1 VKNDLIQLLRSADP
15 FPTGSELPVSE
26 IHPRLQTKL
35 AKTSRSFYASKDR
48 SVRRKPRTS
57 FQLRAFCSAVG
68 LVMAVSVFLVLSDL
82 ERETPQQKL
91 VVTAGQP
98 QRLDISER
106 FPLDPMIFPALIDK
120 SADPLRLL
128 PPDALQNWCRLESS
142 PSTDQKASFDFSP
155 ELTVYA
161 NLENTKLV
169 SILARTPNSG
179 ATSPFGTQFSFH
191 MPDLR
196 GTKGLLTQFVGG
208 DPSDPFEMGSAMVN
222 TSTTSYG
229 IRTMGIPDSEIMFL
243 ANELLTGSSARN
255 RPAVGEAGYLRQW
268 RPLPAASPDRIASVF
283 PLAGC
288 QPDSTLSLHIRD
300 QPATRQTLEEELYTN
315 TIGSFEVF
323 RAHKVRLVRATDSN
337 AILFTSFANP
347 KPIKSKLMWLEKGRI
362 VILSSDLPGP
372 KLVALAQ
379 TLTPSTTKQWG
390 EIRSRTVTGPP
401 NESAPE
407 SIANEATFNA
417 FSVGLLNGTPV
428 ASPQKVEGLTF
439 PDGTKVRIGLY
450 QHFSGS
456 LVLACTLIPTELQSL
471 PKDIRGFEKLSL
483 GSSAYARSISP
494 NDSTEPTV
502 LVGVQSI
509 VSRAVQTRPDG
520 TEQILQLTN
529 AKITPNIRWA
539 VLKQTKGESLG
550 SLEFFDVNGR
560 LISRFG

>member
-15 FPTGSELPVSE
+15 FPPGSELPVSE

-35 AKTSRSFYASKDR
+35 AKTSRPFYASKDR

-57 FQLRAFCSAVG
+57 FQLGAFCSAVG
-68 LVMAVSVFLVLSDL
+68 LVMAVSVFLVLSNH
-82 ERETPQQKL
+82 ERESPKQKL
-91 VVTAGQP
+91 LITAGQP
-98 QRLDISER
+98 QRLDISKR
-106 FPLDPMIFPALIDK
+106 FPLDPMTFPAVVDK

-128 PPDALQNWCRLESS
+128 PPDAPQNWCRLESS
-142 PSTDQKASFDFSP
+142 TTTDQKASFDFSS

-169 SILARTPNSG
+169 TILSRTPNSG
-179 ATSPFGTQFSFH
+179 VTSPFGTQFSFH
-191 MPDLR
+191 RPDLR
-196 GTKGLLTQFVGG
+196 GTNGLLTRFVGG

-222 TSTTSYG
+222 TATSSYG
-229 IRTMGIPDSEIMFL
+229 IRTAGIPDAEIVLL
-243 ANELLTGSSARN
+243 ANNLLTGSSARN
-255 RPAVGEAGYLRQW
+255 RPAVGEDGYLRQW
-268 RPLPAASPDRIASVF
+268 RPLPAASPDRIASMF
-283 PLAGC
+283 PLGGC

-300 QPATRQTLEEELYTN
+300 QPATRQTLEEELYTS
-315 TIGSFEVF
+315 TIGSFEIF
-323 RAHKVRLVRATDSN
+323 KAHKVRLARATDSN

-379 TLTPSTTKQWG
+379 TLTPSTAKKWS

-401 NESAPE
+401 DESAPE
-407 SIANEATFNA
+407 SAANQAAFDA

-428 ASPQKVEGLTF
+428 ASPQKVEALTF
-439 PDGTKVRIGLY
+439 PDGTRVRIGLY
-450 QHFSGS
+450 KHFSGG
-456 LVLACTLIPTELQSL
+456 LALASTLIPSELRSL

-483 GSSAYARSISP
+483 GSTAYARSISP
-494 NDSTEPTV
+494 YDSSEPTI

-509 VSRAVQTRPDG
+509 VSRVVLTRPDG
-520 TEQILQLTN
+520 TEQILGLTN

-550 SLEFFDVNGR
+550 SLEFFDANGR